1 MHFRFGIE
9 LWTELGKFFLIT
21 IKGAFPSIR
30 FLAIA
35 GTIIPFNRRT
45 FSVTGISFLGI
56 RIIAVTGT
64 FSGAVAL
71 SGIIAIAR
79 TFSGA
84 VALSGII
91 AIART
96 FSGAVAL
103 SGIIT
108 IARTFS
114 GAVALSGIITI
125 ARIFSGAVA
134 LSGIITIARIFSG
147 AVALSG
153 IITIARPFSGAVA
166 GALSVVGGTIFGI
179 RPATGATSGFAL
191 IIRALSFFGIFFVRL
206 VVFRAAMRGYCT
218 RFVFLSR
225 QEFVYL
231 FRG

>member
-64 FSGAVAL
+64 FFGAVAL

-103 SGIIT
+103 SGIS
-108 IARTFS
+108 RC
-114 GAVALSGIITI
+114 
-125 ARIFSGAVA
+125 
-134 LSGIITIARIFSG
+134 
-147 AVALSG
+147 
-153 IITIARPFSGAVA
+153 P
-166 GALSVVGGTIFGI
+166 
-179 RPATGATSGFAL
+179 
-191 IIRALSFFGIFFVRL
+191 VRHHRHCQTL
-206 VVFRAAMRGYCT
+206 LR
-218 RFVFLSR
+218 SR
-225 QEFVYL
+225 CRSPVRCRRHHL
-231 FRG
+231 RH